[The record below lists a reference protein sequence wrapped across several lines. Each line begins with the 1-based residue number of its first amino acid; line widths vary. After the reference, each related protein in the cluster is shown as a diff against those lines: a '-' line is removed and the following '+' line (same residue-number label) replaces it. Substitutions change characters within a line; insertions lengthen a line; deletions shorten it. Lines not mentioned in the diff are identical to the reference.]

1 MGTEIDDTASMDDE
15 IFLIKIVDPTE
26 EKAAD
31 EAKSGCK
38 IGKWACKIQDWIKRK
53 TPNLL
58 RPFGD
63 PANVKPFEIDTGNES
78 LYESGYD
85 HTLRWN

>member
-26 EKAAD
+26 ETAMD
-31 EAKSGCK
+31 ETSSQGTVDATKPGCK
-38 IGKWACKIQDWIKRK
+38 IGKWARKIQDWIKRK

-63 PANVKPFEIDTGNES
+63 PANVKPFEIDTGE
-78 LYESGYD
+78 
-85 HTLRWN
+85 